1 MRGIDCLPVINASEV
16 SITTEIHSLSGVKLD
31 QKVEVGTVNFD
42 VSAKLDE
49 RERKSGKKVVAF
61 LIEISTKPSLAKFEI
76 KGNVT
81 LTGKE
86 AQMEKLLE
94 IDPQTKLPFLLYRV
108 YQQVFMAIY
117 LLATIID
124 VPYPPPDLLHS
135 EKLEE
140 QDVTAKVASEEETVE
155 AETA

>member
-1 MRGIDCLPVINASEV
+1 MRSITYLPVINSPDV
-16 SITTEIHSLSGVKLD
+16 SITTEIHSLSAVKLD
-31 QKVEVGTVNFD
+31 NKVEAETINFD

-49 RERKSGKKVVAF
+49 KERKSGKKIVAF
-61 LIEISTKPSLAKFEI
+61 IIEISTKPSLAKFEI

-94 IDPQTKLPFLLYRV
+94 IDPETKLPFLLYGV
-108 YQQVFMAIY
+108 YQQIFMAIY

-124 VPYPPPDLLHS
+124 MPYPPPDLLHS
-135 EKLEE
+135 EKIEE
-140 QDVTAKVASEEETVE
+140 QNITAQAAPEEETI
-155 AETA
+155 ETA

>member
-1 MRGIDCLPVINASEV
+1 MPVINSPDV
-16 SITTEIHSLSGVKLD
+16 SITTEIHSLSAVKLD
-31 QKVEVGTVNFD
+31 NKVEAETINFD

-49 RERKSGKKVVAF
+49 KERKSGKKIVAF
-61 LIEISTKPSLAKFEI
+61 IIEISTKPSLAKFEI

-94 IDPQTKLPFLLYRV
+94 IDPETKLPFLLYRV
-108 YQQVFMAIY
+108 YQQIFMAIY

-124 VPYPPPDLLHS
+124 MPYPPPDLLHS
-135 EKLEE
+135 EKIEE
-140 QDVTAKVASEEETVE
+140 QNITAQAAPEEETI
-155 AETA
+155 ETA

>member
-1 MRGIDCLPVINASEV
+1 MPVINAPDV
-16 SITTEIHSLSGVKLD
+16 SIITEIHSLLAVKLD
-31 QKVEVGTVNFD
+31 NKVEAETVNFD

-49 RERKSGKKVVAF
+49 KERKSGKKIVAF
-61 LIEISTKPSLAKFEI
+61 LIEFSTKPSLAKFEI

-94 IDPQTKLPFLLYRV
+94 IDPETKLPFLLYRV
-108 YQQVFMAIY
+108 YQQVFMATY
-117 LLATIID
+117 LLATMIN

-135 EKLEE
+135 EKLGE
-140 QDVTAKVASEEETVE
+140 QDITTQVASEETVE
-155 AETA
+155 TETA

>member
-1 MRGIDCLPVINASEV
+1 MRSITYLPVINAPDV
-16 SITTEIHSLSGVKLD
+16 SITTEIHSLSAVKLD
-31 QKVEVGTVNFD
+31 NKVEAETINFD

-49 RERKSGKKVVAF
+49 KERKSGKKIVAF
-61 LIEISTKPSLAKFEI
+61 IIEISTKPSLAKFEI

-94 IDPQTKLPFLLYRV
+94 IDPETKLPFLLYRV
-108 YQQVFMAIY
+108 YQQIFMAIY

-124 VPYPPPDLLHS
+124 MPYPPPDLLHS
-135 EKLEE
+135 EKIEE
-140 QDVTAKVASEEETVE
+140 QNITAQAAPEEETI
-155 AETA
+155 ETA